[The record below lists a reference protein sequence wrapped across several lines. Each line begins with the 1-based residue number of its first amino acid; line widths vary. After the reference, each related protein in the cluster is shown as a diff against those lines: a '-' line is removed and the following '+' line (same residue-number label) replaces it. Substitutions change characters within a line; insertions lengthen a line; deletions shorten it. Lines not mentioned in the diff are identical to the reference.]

1 MAAFLALPLLYAM
14 VYLANKFLLKNHL
27 SFSQTGLIPV
37 SLLLTIAGV
46 AHFFFTKTMVAMMP
60 DILPFKLEL
69 VYITGII
76 EILAAIGLLIK
87 RYRMLTAIL
96 LLVFLIAVLPANI
109 VGAMKRLPAGG
120 MEKGEAYLYFRI
132 PLQFFFM
139 AWVYYFAIFKNQKSN
154 LHDSSGYRKT

>member
-14 VYLANKFLLKNHL
+14 VYLVNKFLFKSHL
-27 SFSQTGLIPV
+27 SFSQIGLIPV

-46 AHFFFTKTMVAMMP
+46 AHFFFTKTMIAMMP
-60 DILPFKLEL
+60 DIVPFKSEL
-69 VYITGII
+69 VYLTGII
-76 EILAAIGLLIK
+76 EIMAAIGLLIK
-87 RYRMLTAIL
+87 RYRMLTGIL

-132 PLQFFFM
+132 PLQFFFL
-139 AWVYYFAIFKNQKSN
+139 AWVYYFAILKTKKAKCN
-154 LHDSSGYRKT
+154 DSSGYRKT